1 MSRKSDSYDRN
12 SHAVKKLLGSV
23 NPPSDDTP
31 VTLYTAPF
39 NVESVGFMMSIKNLA
54 INQDRVAK
62 FYHDPTGTT
71 YDDTTIIGE
80 REIIKAT
87 ELDRQGM
94 FLAVEP
100 GGSIGVESSVGGD
113 LKFSIWG
120 IEIPR
125 K

>member
-1 MSRKSDSYDRN
+1 MSRKADSYNRE
-12 SHAVKKLLGSV
+12 SHSVRKLFGAV
-23 NPPSDDTP
+23 NPPDSDTAI
-31 VTLYTAPF
+31 TLYTAPF
-39 NVESVGFMMSIKNLA
+39 NVESVGFMMSIKNLST
-54 INQDRVAK
+54 NQDRVAK

-80 REIIKAT
+80 REITKAT

-94 FLAVEP
+94 FLSIEP

-113 LKFSIWG
+113 LKFSLWG
-120 IEIPR
+120 IERPS